1 MSTIAGGTQLEA
13 GKPVPV
19 PTLAPPARRRHL
31 RPATAMKYVLLTVL
45 AILFI
50 APFVYM
56 VTLSFQPLSDMFSY
70 PPHWIPQ
77 HPTVSNYTGF
87 FTSDHPI
94 GRWILNSAFVSTTI
108 TVAQLFFNSLLAYTF
123 AKRKWPGRDILFFM
137 GLATIMLPSQVTLI
151 PTYLILKAI
160 PLFGGNSLSGLGGH
174 GWLDSYWGLIVPN
187 IGNPFAIF
195 LLRQYMVSI
204 PDEFIDAARV
214 DGAGH
219 FRIYWKVI
227 LPMSK
232 PALAAVAIFTFQY
245 QWQAFFGPLI
255 IINSARLYTL
265 PLGLALFQQ
274 QFRSVWNLIMAG
286 SVIGAL
292 PLIIVFLI
300 FQRQFV
306 QGISLAGSKG

>member
-1 MSTIAGGTQLEA
+1 
-13 GKPVPV
+13 
-19 PTLAPPARRRHL
+19 
-31 RPATAMKYVLLTVL
+31 
-45 AILFI
+45 
-50 APFVYM
+50 
-56 VTLSFQPLSDMFSY
+56 
-70 PPHWIPQ
+70 
-77 HPTVSNYTGF
+77 
-87 FTSDHPI
+87 
-94 GRWILNSAFVSTTI
+94 
-108 TVAQLFFNSLLAYTF
+108 
-123 AKRKWPGRDILFFM
+123 
-137 GLATIMLPSQVTLI
+137 
-151 PTYLILKAI
+151 LKGI
-160 PLFGGNSLSGLGGH
+160 PLFGGNDLAGVGGH

-195 LLRQYMVSI
+195 LLRQYMVAI
-204 PDEFIDAARV
+204 PDEFVDAARV

-255 IINSARLYTL
+255 IINTSRLYTL

-292 PLIIVFLI
+292 PLIVVFLI